1 MLLISPLQFK
11 NCFEKNYIRP
21 TVSHKR
27 SLELGVTCE
36 ILFSHRLVEINKHF
50 CGPLGQ
56 MPSGAREF
64 LPPICQRFKSPLPFP
79 YSVSCVFRLRGL
91 SIKRYRLSVAKPKMV
106 MTLAGA

>member
-11 NCFEKNYIRP
+11 NCLKKKKKNYIRP

-36 ILFSHRLVEINKHF
+36 ILFSHRLVEINKRF
-50 CGPLGQ
+50 CG
-56 MPSGAREF
+56 
-64 LPPICQRFKSPLPFP
+64 
-79 YSVSCVFRLRGL
+79 LRGL
-91 SIKRYRLSVAKPKMV
+91 GIKRYRLSVAKPKME